1 MSVGGDIGEEGWAAL
16 ASGLQQH
23 PGFRRVFA
31 SRASMQQAPRA
42 ALKTIWDHLGTTPGS
57 GWDVM
62 GLHDHHVRSEIKV
75 LKDGVIEGGVELKW
89 AELEE
94 ILELTE
100 SQFLRKSE

>member
-1 MSVGGDIGEEGWAAL
+1 MFETLAARRGGLPW
-16 ASGLQQH
+16 H

-94 ILELTE
+94 ILDERVPV
-100 SQFLRKSE
+100 SSE

>member
-1 MSVGGDIGEEGWAAL
+1 MYVGGDIGEEGWTAL
-16 ASGLQQH
+16 ASGLQRH

-31 SRASMQQAPRA
+31 SRASMQQAPRE

-57 GWDVM
+57 AWVVFM
-62 GLHDHHVRSEIKV
+62 GRHDHHVRSQMV

-94 ILELTE
+94 ILDERVPV
-100 SQFLRKSE
+100 S